1 MSATAEGSVLTPP
14 LTVAQARRA
23 IAERL
28 RSRGFDTP
36 DLDARLLVGHAL
48 GLDHGALTA
57 ASTHLLMRGETE
69 KLDAVL
75 GRRLAHEP
83 VARIRGGK
91 EFWSLPLAVTADVLV
106 PRPETETVV
115 EAALAVVAR
124 DRALRMADLG
134 TGSGAILLALLSE
147 LPAAFGIGTDRSE
160 RALRIA
166 HRNAEA
172 LGLSRRAAF
181 LACNFADAIAGGCD
195 LVVANPPYVRTDDIA
210 TLAPDVRDF
219 DPRLALDGGG
229 DGLAAY
235 RAIAA
240 DAARVLAP
248 GGWLALEIGTGQAEA
263 VTALLAE
270 HGLAVPLAPR
280 RDLAGHARV
289 VIGRRHP

>member
-1 MSATAEGSVLTPP
+1 MSATAEGSILAPS
-14 LTVAQARRA
+14 LTVAQARRTL
-23 IAERL
+23 AERL
-28 RSRGFDTP
+28 RGLGFDTP

-48 GLDHGALTA
+48 GLDHGALAA
-57 ASTHLLMRGETE
+57 ASTRLLTRAETE
-69 KLDAVL
+69 KLDVVL

-83 VARIRGGK
+83 VARIRGCK
-91 EFWSLPLAVTADVLV
+91 EFWSLPLAVTPDVLV

-147 LPAAFGIGTDRSE
+147 LPAAFGLGTDRSE
-160 RALRIA
+160 RALGVA
-166 HRNAEA
+166 HRNAGA

-195 LVVANPPYVRTDDIA
+195 LVVANPPYVRTGDIA

-248 GGWLALEIGTGQAEA
+248 GGWLALEIGCGQAEA
-263 VTALLAE
+263 VSALLAE

>member
-1 MSATAEGSVLTPP
+1 MSMMAEGSLLTPP
-14 LTVAQARRA
+14 LTVAQARRTL
-23 IAERL
+23 AERL
-28 RSRGFDTP
+28 RGRGFDTP
-36 DLDARLLVGHAL
+36 DLDARLLVSYAL
-48 GLDHGALTA
+48 GLDHGALA
-57 ASTHLLMRGETE
+57 AAPTRLLTREETE
-69 KLDAVL
+69 KLDVVL

-83 VARIRGGK
+83 VARIRGCK

-124 DRALRMADLG
+124 DRALRIADLG
-134 TGSGAILLALLSE
+134 TGAGAILLALLSE

-160 RALRIA
+160 RALEVA
-166 HRNAEA
+166 QRNAEA
-172 LGLSRRAAF
+172 LGLSRRAAV
-181 LACNFADAIAGGCD
+181 LVCNFADAIAGGCD

-248 GGWLALEIGTGQAEA
+248 GGWLALEIGIGQGEV
-263 VTALLAE
+263 VTALMAE